1 MDRRRFLSACR
12 TRGSHALAA
21 ACVGAVVSGFYAVAE
36 WPEGSPLA
44 TIFIGMVIGVFIY
57 AFIALFE
64 KLFGASIDRSG
75 GMVRAIGHALIFV
88 GGGVLGGVLGLTA
101 GVNLVGHSR
110 NVLDVLRGRGQFFI
124 IMAGSTALV
133 AASGFRAYDLLRERL
148 LQQLEERAGAEK
160 ELELARSIQN
170 RLLPPPR
177 IDGDGFT
184 AQARNLPARFVAGD
198 FYDVLPLD
206 DGSVVIVVADV
217 AGKGIGA
224 ALIMASVKAVLPFVA
239 RESPQRAMSMLN
251 EKLVQELAK
260 REFVALA
267 YARLTPSDGALEV
280 LNAGFPE
287 PYIVSHDGVRALA
300 TTGERLPLGVRA
312 GVQYEPLRTTLERGE
327 RLVLLSDGLPEAPI
341 DGEPLGYDRL
351 AEMLLNVGRA
361 SARPSGAAGRAE
373 ARPAFVDALF
383 DGVRDAGGA
392 LDDDWTVVVV
402 ERT

>member
-21 ACVGAVVSGFYAVAE
+21 ACVGAIVSGFYAVAE
-36 WPEGSPLA
+36 WPGGSPLS

-57 AFIALFE
+57 AFIYVFE
-64 KLFGASIDRSG
+64 TLFGPTIDRFG
-75 GMVRAIGHALIFV
+75 GTIRAVGHALIFV
-88 GGGVLGGVLGLTA
+88 AGGVLGGMLGLTA
-101 GVNLVGHSR
+101 GVNLVGHSMD
-110 NVLDVLRGRGQFFI
+110 VFDVLRGRGRFFM
-124 IMAGSTALV
+124 IMAGATALV
-133 AASGFRAYDLLRERL
+133 AASGFRAYDLLRDRL

-177 IDGDGFT
+177 IDGHGFT
-184 AQARNLPARFVAGD
+184 VSARNLPARFVAGD
-198 FYDVLPLD
+198 FYDVLHLD

-239 RESPQRAMSMLN
+239 RETAQQAMSMLN
-251 EKLVQELAK
+251 EKLVQELAR

-287 PYIVSHDGVRALA
+287 PYIVSSGGVRALA
-300 TTGERLPLGVRA
+300 TSGERLPLGIRA
-312 GVQYEPLRTTLERGE
+312 GVRYEPLRTTLERGE
-327 RLVLLSDGLPEAPI
+327 RLVFLSDGIPEAPVN
-341 DGEPLGYDRL
+341 GEPLGYERVSQ
-351 AEMLLNVGRA
+351 MLGQTNDVDAFLDLVR
-361 SARPSGAAGRAE
+361 AAGGTLE
-373 ARPAFVDALF
+373 
-383 DGVRDAGGA
+383 
-392 LDDDWTVVVV
+392 DDWTAVMVA
-402 ERT
+402 RT